1 MAFMTAEQAFKHG
14 MQVSSKV
21 KDAFV
26 EEIMEVVELTPI
38 RNSLVGLPGVPA
50 VVLPRCQRGSLPS
63 ICHRPRICAH
73 HLTLLRRQSRP
84 SPQNLAFDDRA
95 EIAIH

>member
-1 MAFMTAEQAFKHG
+1 

-50 VVLPRCQRGSLPS
+50 APRRQPGWLPS
-63 ICHRPRICAH
+63 TCSGCRSALFTSGC
-73 HLTLLRRQSRP
+73 
-84 SPQNLAFDDRA
+84 
-95 EIAIH
+95 

>member
-1 MAFMTAEQAFKHG
+1 MLGMLSEGSTHCG

-38 RNSLVGLPGVPA
+38 RNSLVGLPGEPVAPRA
-50 VVLPRCQRGSLPS
+50 PQVPRCQHVFLPRVCCS
-63 ICHRPRICAH
+63 
-73 HLTLLRRQSRP
+73 RQFA
-84 SPQNLAFDDRA
+84 LFM
-95 EIAIH
+95 

>member
-1 MAFMTAEQAFKHG
+1 

-38 RNSLVGLPGVPA
+38 RNSLVGLPGEPA
-50 VVLPRCQRGSLPS
+50 APRRQPGSLPS
-63 ICHRPRICAH
+63 IGSGCQPA
-73 HLTLLRRQSRP
+73 LLPSRCWTTRG
-84 SPQNLAFDDRA
+84 SLLS
-95 EIAIH
+95 

>member
-1 MAFMTAEQAFKHG
+1 

-38 RNSLVGLPGVPA
+38 RNSLVGLPGQPA
-50 VVLPRCQRGSLPS
+50 APRRQPGSLPS
-63 ICHRPRICAH
+63 TC
-73 HLTLLRRQSRP
+73 
-84 SPQNLAFDDRA
+84 
-95 EIAIH
+95 